1 MKSISEQLHK
11 VIDEFEE
18 IINRD
23 DRFPIFIFKFKEK
36 KFRRFEKSL
45 SINADEMKVDV
56 TK

>member
-11 VIDEFEE
+11 VIDELEE
-18 IINRD
+18 EINRD
-23 DRFPIFIFKFKEK
+23 DKFPIFIFKFKERRFK
-36 KFRRFEKSL
+36 RFEKSL